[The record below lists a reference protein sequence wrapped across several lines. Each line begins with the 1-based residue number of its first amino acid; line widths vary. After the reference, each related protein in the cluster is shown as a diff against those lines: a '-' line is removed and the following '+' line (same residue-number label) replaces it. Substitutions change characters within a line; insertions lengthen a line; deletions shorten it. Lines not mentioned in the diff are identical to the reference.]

1 MTRVLV
7 PSHVPSLAPPTRP
20 YMSPSPEAA
29 PRRPLPVVQLINARQ
44 RSTVYGLTIV
54 DGRGRVAD
62 RTVTLALGW
71 RPGDRLRL
79 TMTTELITLAADA
92 HGPLAVSG
100 QGRVHVPAAA
110 RHACRINPG
119 DRVLL
124 AAEPD
129 AGVLLIHPLTTIDA
143 MLAQFHDRAIAGAA
157 A

>member
-1 MTRVLV
+1 
-7 PSHVPSLAPPTRP
+7 
-20 YMSPSPEAA
+20 
-29 PRRPLPVVQLINARQ
+29 LPIVQLINPRR
-44 RSTVYGLTIV
+44 RSTIYGLTAV
-54 DGRGRVAD
+54 DGRGRLAD
-62 RTVTLALGW
+62 RTVTLTLGW

-79 TMTTELITLAADA
+79 TVTTELINLAADPN
-92 HGPLAVSG
+92 GPLAVSG

-143 MLAQFHDRAIAGAA
+143 MLAQFHDRAMAGAA